1 MKRLIIIEKKS
12 DDEFIAKDEE
22 RGDYVVFKGDETKT
36 FKTIEEA
43 REYLEGRWDY
53 GWYGFKRTKCNWETP

>member
-1 MKRLIIIEKKS
+1 LKRLIIIEKKS

-22 RGDYVVFKGDETKT
+22 RGDYIVFKGDETET

-43 REYLEGRWDY
+43 REYLEGR
-53 GWYGFKRTKCNWETP
+53 

>member
-1 MKRLIIIEKKS
+1 LRKLIIIEKKS

-22 RGDYVVFKGDETKT
+22 RGDYIVFKNDEVET

-43 REYLEGRWDY
+43 REYHERRWDY
-53 GWYGFKRTKCNWETP
+53 GWYGFKRTKCYWKTP